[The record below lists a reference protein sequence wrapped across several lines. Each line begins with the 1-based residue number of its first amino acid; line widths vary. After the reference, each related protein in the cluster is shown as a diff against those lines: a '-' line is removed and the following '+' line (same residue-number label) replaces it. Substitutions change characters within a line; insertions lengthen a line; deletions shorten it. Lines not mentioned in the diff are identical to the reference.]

1 MALKFPVKEHLD
13 VHCLVI
19 GTGIAG
25 LSVALSLAEQRAD
38 ISILV
43 ASKSDVG
50 DTNTTKAQGG
60 IAAVLSSKD
69 TFEDHIKDTLDAGR
83 GLCDRNA
90 VEQLVTH
97 GPEEIASLVERGMR
111 FDDSLGKEG
120 GHSKRRVAHGADAT
134 GAGIQ
139 KALIES
145 LRKNPHIKL
154 KENHFCVRLLTAGR
168 GTKKHCTGAVL
179 LDLKDQHCV
188 LVHAQAVLLA
198 TGGAGQL
205 WSHTSNPPVATGD
218 GVWLAYEVG
227 AQLADLEFMQFHPTT
242 LAVPSARN
250 FLLTEA
256 LRGEGAFLRNE
267 RGERFMESYPSQELA
282 PRDVVS
288 QAIWREY
295 QRRGGKVFLDV
306 RHFDPEFLKRRFPTV
321 LRAVKEH
328 GLNPSRD
335 LIPIVPAAHY
345 LCGGIRTDLCG
356 RSSLNGL
363 YAIGECACTGVH
375 GANRLAS
382 NSLLEGV
389 VFARAAVRDLTS
401 RFPLIPPRA
410 LRTISSIDLALLP
423 LGKSDALRTTLTK
436 KMWQH
441 VSLFR
446 NKEGLERALKEIRE
460 IAACFAQPGGPV
472 LTGDVDELRRLLEL
486 RGMVGM
492 ARLLTL
498 SALFRTESRG
508 CHQRMDFPND
518 NQDNQSN
525 QLWLQRIV
533 IERGRDPTLVP
544 LVGTTTKSL
553 VHQIVPH

>member
-1 MALKFPVKEHLD
+1 M
-13 VHCLVI
+13 
-19 GTGIAG
+19 
-25 LSVALSLAEQRAD
+25 
-38 ISILV
+38 
-43 ASKSDVG
+43 
-50 DTNTTKAQGG
+50 
-60 IAAVLSSKD
+60 
-69 TFEDHIKDTLDAGR
+69 
-83 GLCDRNA
+83 
-90 VEQLVTH
+90 
-97 GPEEIASLVERGMR
+97 
-111 FDDSLGKEG
+111 
-120 GHSKRRVAHGADAT
+120 
-134 GAGIQ
+134 
-139 KALIES
+139 
-145 LRKNPHIKL
+145 
-154 KENHFCVRLLTAGR
+154 
-168 GTKKHCTGAVL
+168 
-179 LDLKDQHCV
+179 
-188 LVHAQAVLLA
+188 
-198 TGGAGQL
+198 
-205 WSHTSNPPVATGD
+205 
-218 GVWLAYEVG
+218 
-227 AQLADLEFMQFHPTT
+227 
-242 LAVPSARN
+242 
-250 FLLTEA
+250 
-256 LRGEGAFLRNE
+256 
-267 RGERFMESYPSQELA
+267 
-282 PRDVVS
+282 
-288 QAIWREY
+288 
-295 QRRGGKVFLDV
+295 
-306 RHFDPEFLKRRFPTV
+306 
-321 LRAVKEH
+321 
-328 GLNPSRD
+328 
-335 LIPIVPAAHY
+335 PAAHY

-553 VHQIVPH
+553 VPQIVPH